1 MCNEDTD
8 TCEQVIS
15 PDGTECA
22 TDDLFCTLEH
32 CQGGA
37 CGGSSP
43 RDCSDGDD
51 CTDDAC
57 NEDLNQCDHTWHPR
71 PEIVDVCG
79 DGIDN
84 DCDGVVDGCCLGDG
98 GFTAKVDYSTGEYP
112 YGITTGDFDADGI
125 LDLAVVNHGSDN
137 VSILLGYG
145 HEGQGNGDFAMKTDY
160 ATGNGPYSVTTGD
173 FNSDGILDLAVT
185 NGGSN
190 SVSILLGDGSGGK
203 GDGTFTAKVDYPTGN
218 NPLYI
223 ATGDFNSDGIL
234 DLAATN
240 AGSDSVSILL
250 GDGSDGKGDGTFSAK
265 VDYPTGNSP
274 FYIATGDFDSDGILD
289 LAVTN
294 GGSNSVSIL
303 LGDGSGGKGDGTFTA
318 RVDYPTGNSPFYI
331 TTGDFDAD
339 GILDLAVGNFDSDN
353 VSILLGNGSD
363 GQGYGTFA
371 GKVDYPTGDGP
382 RSLTAG
388 DFNADGILD
397 LAVTNGGS
405 NNLSILLGDGSSGK
419 GNGTFAAKVD
429 YPTGNGPQGI
439 ATGDFNADGII
450 DLAVTNSVSDN
461 LSILLGYGSGG
472 RGNATFEDKADYTA
486 GDGPTS
492 VTTGDFNSD
501 GILDLA
507 VGNFTSN
514 NVSILLGNGS
524 GGQGNGTFAEK
535 VDYTAGDGPASV
547 TTGDFD
553 ADGILDLAVGN
564 FDSYDVSILL
574 GNGSGGRGDGT
585 FATKVDYTTEY
596 GSGPYDVAT
605 GDFNADGILDL
616 AVANLYGGTSDNVS
630 IFLGNGS
637 GGQGNGTFATRV
649 DYTAGDGPES
659 VDIGDFNADGILDL
673 AVVSIYSFD
682 VSILLG
688 NGSGGQGNGTFAT
701 KVDYMTGAN
710 PTSVAAGDFNANGIL
725 DLAVANYFSDDLSIL
740 LGNGS
745 GGRGDGTFATK
756 ADYPAGNAP
765 RSVTTGDFDGNGILD
780 LAVANNYS
788 DNVSIFLGNG
798 NGGQGNGTF
807 AGKVNYPTGDGPRS
821 VATGDFNSDGILDLA
836 VANRGL
842 DNVSILLG
850 EGECL
855 APP

>member
-701 KVDYMTGAN
+701 KVDYMTGA
-710 PTSVAAGDFNANGIL
+710 DFNANGIL